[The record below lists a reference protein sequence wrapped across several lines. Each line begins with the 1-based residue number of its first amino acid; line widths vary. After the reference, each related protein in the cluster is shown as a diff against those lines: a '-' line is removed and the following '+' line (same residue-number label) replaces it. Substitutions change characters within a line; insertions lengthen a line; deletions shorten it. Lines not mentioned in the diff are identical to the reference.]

1 MQGARFRF
9 TWQSSRT
16 AEISALQSRFDPVS
30 LYSGEEVPNGTAH
43 KIYTRHGDKGT
54 TRLVGGQEVPKEDA
68 RISAYGVIDELNAVL
83 GMCRISTGKL
93 EVNDPSIL
101 VELDAFYA
109 IVQNNLFNLGSD
121 LATRI
126 EDRWEGMPLVAASDA
141 TFLESHIDQW
151 NAGLPR

>member
-1 MQGARFRF
+1 MVRL
-9 TWQSSRT
+9 T
-16 AEISALQSRFDPVS
+16 
-30 LYSGEEVPNGTAH
+30 

-151 NAGLPR
+151 NAGLPSLESFVLPGGSEAAAHLHLARTVCRRAE